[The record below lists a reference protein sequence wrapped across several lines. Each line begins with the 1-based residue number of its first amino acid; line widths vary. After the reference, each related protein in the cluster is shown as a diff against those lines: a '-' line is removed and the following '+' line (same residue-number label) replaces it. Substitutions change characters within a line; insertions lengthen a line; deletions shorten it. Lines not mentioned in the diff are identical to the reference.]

1 MNRSNDTLLRLL
13 PFLLAMMMLL
23 TVCTN
28 AQSDLENVIK
38 QQSPQIVTGYI
49 QPLVDMFGANM
60 NAGFYHSA
68 NIPVSGFSIGFD
80 LIAMGSVVQDAQ
92 RKYVA
97 NTPTGFDPG
106 TFETATIFGGKG
118 TTVSDKT
125 ITGLQFRGSDGI
137 INTSMFPLAVPQLRI
152 GSLYG
157 TEVLLRFAIIPEMN
171 DGAIP
176 VTKLWGVGANHS
188 LSQYIPNSPLD
199 IAAGFFYDSFT
210 MGDIINFKG
219 MTANLHA
226 SKSIKILI
234 LYGGVAWESSK
245 MNLTYNSSDTSVRE
259 EVNLDLTGSN
269 KFRFTMGVGVSL
281 GILKIFADANFGSV
295 THYSGGIGFGR

>member
-1 MNRSNDTLLRLL
+1 MNRSHDTVFRLL
-13 PFLLAMMMLL
+13 PLLLAAIVLL
-23 TVCTN
+23 TAGAR
-28 AQSDLENVIK
+28 AQTDLENVIK
-38 QQSPQIVTGYI
+38 QQSSQTVAGYI

-68 NIPVSGFSIGFD
+68 YIPVSGFSIGFD
-80 LIAMGSVVQDAQ
+80 IIAMGSVVQDAQ
-92 RKYVA
+92 KKYLA
-97 NTPTGFDPG
+97 NTPAGFNPG
-106 TFETATIFGGKG
+106 DFETATIFGSKG
-118 TTVSDKT
+118 TTVAHKT
-125 ITGLQFRGSDGI
+125 ITGLEFKGSDGI
-137 INTSMFPLAVPQLRI
+137 INTSMFPLAVPQLRV

-157 TEVLLRFAIIPEMN
+157 TEAVLRFAIIPSMN
-171 DGAIP
+171 DGSIP
-176 VTKLWGVGANHS
+176 VTKLWGTGANHS
-188 LSQYIPNSPLD
+188 LSQYIPGSPVD
-199 IAAGFFYDSFT
+199 IAAGVYYDSFT
-210 MGDIINFKG
+210 MGDIINYKG
-219 MTANLHA
+219 IAANLHA

>member
-1 MNRSNDTLLRLL
+1 MNRLHDTLLRLL
-13 PFLLAMMMLL
+13 PFLLGAMVLL
-23 TVCTN
+23 TVGAN

-92 RKYVA
+92 RKYFA
-97 NTPTGFDPG
+97 NTPAGFDPG

-137 INTSMFPLAVPQLRI
+137 INTSMFPLAVPQLRV

-157 TEVLLRFAIIPEMN
+157 TEVVLRYAIIPKMK
-171 DGAIP
+171 DTGLP
-176 VTKLWGVGANHS
+176 VTNLWGIGANHS

-210 MGDIINFKG
+210 MGDIINYKG
-219 MTANLHA
+219 IAANLHA

-245 MNLTYNSSDTSVRE
+245 MNLKYNSSDTSVRE

-269 KFRFTMGVGVSL
+269 NFRFTMGVGVNL
-281 GILKIFADANFGSV
+281 GIFKIFADANFGSV

>member
-1 MNRSNDTLLRLL
+1 MNRSDATVLRLL
-13 PFLLAMMMLL
+13 PFLLAAIMLL
-23 TVCTN
+23 TAGVQ
-28 AQSDLENVIK
+28 AQTDLENVIK
-38 QQSPQIVTGYI
+38 QQSSQTVAGYL

-60 NAGFYHSA
+60 HAGYYHNAYV
-68 NIPVSGFSIGFD
+68 PVSGFSLGFD
-80 LIAMGSVVQDAQ
+80 IIAMGSVVQDAQ

-97 NTPTGFDPG
+97 NTPAGFNPG
-106 TFETATIFGGKG
+106 TFETATIFGTKG
-118 TTVSDKT
+118 STVSHKT
-125 ITGLQFRGSDGI
+125 IAGLEFKGSDGI
-137 INTSMFPLAVPQLRI
+137 INTSMFPLAVPQLRV

-188 LSQYIPNSPLD
+188 LSQYITESPLD

-234 LYGGVAWESSK
+234 LYGGVAWEKST

-269 KFRFTMGVGVSL
+269 TFRFTMGVGISL
-281 GILKIFADANFGSV
+281 GIFKIFADANFGSV

>member
-1 MNRSNDTLLRLL
+1 MNRSNDTRLRLL
-13 PFLLAMMMLL
+13 PFLLAALLLL
-23 TVCTN
+23 TAGAT
-28 AQSDLENVIK
+28 AQSDLESVLQ
-38 QQSPQIVTGYI
+38 QQSAQTVEGYI

-60 NAGFYHSA
+60 HAGYYHSA
-68 NIPVSGFSIGFD
+68 YVPVSGFSIGFD
-80 LIAMGSVVQDAQ
+80 IIAMGSVVQDAQ
-92 RKYVA
+92 KKYIA
-97 NTPTGFDPG
+97 NTPAGFDPG
-106 TFETATIFGGKG
+106 SFETATIFGGKG
-118 TTVSDKT
+118 TIVSDKT

-137 INTSMFPLAVPQLRI
+137 FNTSMFPLAVPQLRI

-234 LYGGVAWESSK
+234 LYGGVAWEKST
-245 MNLTYNSSDTSVRE
+245 MNLAYNSSDTSVRE

-269 KFRFTMGVGVSL
+269 TFRFTMGVGVSL
-281 GILKIFADANFGSV
+281 GIVKIFADANFGSV

>member
-1 MNRSNDTLLRLL
+1 MNRSDATVLRRL
-13 PFLLAMMMLL
+13 PFLLAAMMLL
-23 TVCTN
+23 AAG
-28 AQSDLENVIK
+28 AQAQTDLENVIK
-38 QQSPQIVTGYI
+38 QQSSQTVAGYL

-60 NAGFYHSA
+60 HAGYYHNAYV
-68 NIPVSGFSIGFD
+68 PVSGFSIGFD
-80 LIAMGSVVQDAQ
+80 IIAMGSVVQDAQ
-92 RKYVA
+92 KKYMA
-97 NTPTGFDPG
+97 NTPAGFNPG
-106 TFETATIFGGKG
+106 EFETSTVFGGKG
-118 TTVSDKT
+118 TTVPHKT
-125 ITGLQFRGSDGI
+125 VPGLEFKGSDGI

-176 VTKLWGVGANHS
+176 VTTLWGVGANHS

-226 SKSIKILI
+226 SKSIKILL
-234 LYGGVAWESSK
+234 LYGGVAWEKST

-259 EVNLDLTGSN
+259 EVNLDLTGAN
-269 KFRFTMGVGVSL
+269 TFRFTMGVGISL
-281 GILKIFADANFGSV
+281 GIFKIFADANFGSI